1 MSIRRLL
8 PGLLASA
15 LLTTS
20 PAVAGAATGAAG
32 ATAASEDI
40 GVATWYGGWR
50 NGHRTSSGTVF
61 NQEAMT
67 AASATLPLGSRV
79 RVTMQDTGASVVVLV
94 NDRMGA
100 RGASIDL
107 SRGAA
112 RQIGLYGRG
121 RGVVSI
127 APTSDEPIEVAEAT
141 EAEEDAAIINP
152 STHGLRRRR
161 HAGRSV
167 AAAHQCCHAPSVI
180 LARHSV
186 QRRAVQHRL

>member
-20 PAVAGAATGAAG
+20 PAIAGAATGVAG
-32 ATAASEDI
+32 ATASEDVGI
-40 GVATWYGGWR
+40 ATWYGGWR
-50 NGHRTSSGTVF
+50 NGHRTSSGAVF

-67 AASATLPLGSRV
+67 AASPTLPLGSRV
-79 RVTMQDTGASVVVLV
+79 RVTMRDTGASVVVLV

-121 RGVVSI
+121 RGMVSI
-127 APTSDEPIEVAEAT
+127 TPTTDEPVEVAEAT

-152 STHGLRRRR
+152 SPRGLRRRR
-161 HAGRSV
+161 HGGRSV
-167 AAAHQCCHAPSVI
+167 AAAHRCCHAPSVI

-186 QRRAVQHRL
+186 QRRAVQRRL